1 MIILNE
7 NEVIIDT
14 KTTEAY
20 EQYLANTYILKN
32 DVVLELGARYGSVS
46 CVINSKLDNKYNQ
59 VVVEPDMR
67 VWDVLERNKKT
78 NNCNFNIVKGFI
90 SNKNLGLTNLDKN
103 YGTTSIETD
112 DTNIPSYTLSEV
124 EQKYNLKFNVLVADC
139 EGFLE
144 TFFDENPQ
152 LYTELELIIFEA
164 DYPEKCNYE
173 KIKMNL
179 KNSNFINILNGFQNV
194 WVKDS
199 VYNIRCIISNNYVPF
214 PDPAPVPVS
223 VPNPIF
229 KPRGI
234 RIHTLTKLSFN

>member
-7 NEVIIDT
+7 NGINIDT
-14 KTTEAY
+14 KNIEAY

-67 VWDVLERNKKT
+67 VWDVLETNKKI
-78 NNCNFNIVKGFI
+78 NNCKFNIVKGFI
-90 SNKNLGLTNLDKN
+90 SNKKLGLTNLDAN

-112 DTNIPSYTLSEV
+112 DTNIPSYTLSDIE
-124 EQKYNLKFNVLVADC
+124 EKYNLKFNVLVADC

-144 TFFDENPQ
+144 TFFDENPEF
-152 LYTELELIIFEA
+152 YDKIELIIFEA
-164 DYPEKCNYE
+164 DYPDKCNYE

-179 KNSNFINILNGFQNV
+179 KNRKFINILNGFQNV
-194 WVKDS
+194 WVKDD
-199 VYNIRCIISNNYVPF
+199 VYKIRGIRSNKYVP
-214 PDPAPVPVS
+214 ALNTNVKT
-223 VPNPIF
+223 IF
-229 KPRGI
+229 KPRNV
-234 RIHTLTKLSFN
+234 RSNAYTALLFK